1 MTKRLLGL
9 TAMLLAAYFL
19 VSQVG
24 AATSHGVEPMGEACV
39 LLPDAQEMPDCS
51 RLLAQGSCSS
61 TCISSHVGKS
71 AILDLPI
78 LSSSLFPWDHSSHSG
93 RVLSGSDPFP
103 PKYSAI
109 S

>member
-24 AATSHGVEPMGEACV
+24 AATSHGVEPMVEACV
-39 LLPDAQEMPDCS
+39 LLPDVQEMPDCS
-51 RLLAQGSCSS
+51 RLLAKGSCSS
-61 TCISSHVGKS
+61 TCIFSHVGKS

-78 LSSSLFPWDHSSHSG
+78 LSSSLCPWDQSSHSG
-93 RVLSGSDPFP
+93 RVLSGPDPFP